1 MDNSEASSRRRLTN
15 HWLPVIA
22 HYILPSMS
30 NDTFPLLEKSITDL
44 QEMMLNGERTCV
56 EITQL
61 YLDRISAVDEN
72 GPSLNSVIEVNPDA
86 LEIAKGLDAERAAGS
101 TRGSLHGIPIMIKD
115 NIDTGD
121 KMLTTAGSLAMM
133 AAPAPKDAFIVT
145 KLREAG
151 AVILGKTNLSEWANF
166 RSTRSSSGW
175 SSRNGQ
181 TRNAYA
187 LDRNT
192 SGSSSGSGVAVAASL
207 CAAAIGTETDG
218 SIVSPSAASG
228 IVGIKPTVGL
238 VSRSGII
245 PISETQDTAGPMART
260 VADAAALLSA
270 IGGSDVEDDTTAGV
284 DNYHTD
290 YTQYLD
296 ANAFQG
302 KKIGI
307 ARQFF
312 GRHPESDKQM
322 EQAIALIKSL
332 GAEIID
338 PIEMPPRKNWA
349 DSEFQVLLYEF
360 KDGLNRYLESR
371 GPDFPM
377 KSLADVIAFN
387 DANADKVMPIF
398 GQEIHTMAQEKGDL
412 EEKEYLEA
420 LLNCIE
426 GSRINGLDV
435 ALEGLDALIAPTR
448 GPVWLTDHVNGDSAT
463 AGCSSYP
470 AVSGYPHIT
479 LPLGY
484 TQGLPLNISFMGRP
498 WEEDRLIA
506 LAYAFEQAT
515 LVRKAP
521 EFRPTSGIR

>member
-1 MDNSEASSRRRLTN
+1 
-15 HWLPVIA
+15 
-22 HYILPSMS
+22 MS
-30 NDTFPLLEKSITDL
+30 DDTFPLLEKSITDL
-44 QEMMLNGERTCV
+44 QEMMVNGTYSCE

-61 YLDRISAVDEN
+61 YLERITAIDEN
-72 GPSLNSVIEVNPDA
+72 GPALNSVIEVNPDA
-86 LEIAKGLDAERAAGS
+86 LEIAKSLDQERAEG
-101 TRGSLHGIPIMIKD
+101 TIRGPLHGIPIMLKD

-121 KMLTTAGSLAMM
+121 KMLTTAGSLAMT
-133 AAPAPKDAFIVT
+133 AGPALKDAFLVT

-207 CAAAIGTETDG
+207 CAAAVGTETDG
-218 SIVSPSAASG
+218 SVVSPSAASG

-260 VADAAALLSA
+260 VADAAALLTA
-270 IGGSDVEDDTTAGV
+270 MGGSDAEDDTTAGV

-296 ANAFQG
+296 PNAFKG
-302 KKIGI
+302 KKIGV

-312 GRHPESDKQM
+312 GRHPESDRQM
-322 EQAIALIKSL
+322 EEAIERIKSL
-332 GAEIID
+332 GAEIVD
-338 PIEMPPRKNWA
+338 PVEMPPRKNWG

-360 KDGLNRYLESR
+360 KDGLNKYLATR
-371 GPDFPM
+371 GADFPM
-377 KSLADVIAFN
+377 KSLSDIIEFN
-387 DANADKVMPIF
+387 DANAESVMPIF
-398 GQEIHTMAQEKGDL
+398 GQELHKMADKKGDL

-420 LLNCIE
+420 LLDCIE

-448 GPVWLTDHVNGDSAT
+448 GPVWLTDHLNGDSAT

-479 LPLGY
+479 MPLGY
-484 TQGLPLNISFMGRP
+484 VQGLPLNISFMGRP

-506 LAYAFEQAT
+506 LAYAFEQANP
-515 LVRKAP
+515 VRQAP
-521 EFRPTSGIR
+521 TFRQTSGIL